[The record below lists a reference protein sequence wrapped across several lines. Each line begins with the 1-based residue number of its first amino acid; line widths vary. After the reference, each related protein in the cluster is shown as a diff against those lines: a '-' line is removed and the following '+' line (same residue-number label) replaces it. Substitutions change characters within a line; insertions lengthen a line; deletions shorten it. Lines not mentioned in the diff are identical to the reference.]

1 MNSKNKKLLEK
12 KNRVKILALQG
23 GFDDATSKGVSEIL
37 TYFGGQNRLHY
48 DFKEKNE
55 IYFYI
60 DAVDSFIR
68 RFNILDPTCAELFN
82 LYDFIKYSVG
92 YFKKLYPYVP
102 GDCVEL
108 LSGDR
113 EVIQGLKWDF
123 ANGQVVY
130 GFSTPSGKIDFL
142 PLKAIKCKVSTTPLD
157 QVCLNEKKIPI
168 SSIPAVLCKNKD
180 GDLEIHYDKSLYE
193 TKETADGIVLVKKGV
208 LHLLPETFKDCCNHK
223 GLDPAE
229 FKVSGYSGES
239 LSAFQR
245 LLFCRDVWYGILENK
260 GISEGCYSLYG
271 NSSDEIEFD
280 DVSGDLFLF
289 NFPTRE
295 IRDKFYDCFK
305 KDLRKCALLIK

>member
-1 MNSKNKKLLEK
+1 MISR

-23 GFDDATSKGVSEIL
+23 GFDDDTSKGVSEIL
-37 TYFGGQNRLHY
+37 SYFGGQNRLHFDY
-48 DFKEKNE
+48 KERSE

-60 DAVDSFIR
+60 DDVDFSIH
-68 RFNILDPTCAELFN
+68 RFNILDPSCAELFN
-82 LYDFIKYSVG
+82 RYDFVKYSVS
-92 YFKKLYPYVP
+92 YFKELYPYVF

-108 LSGDR
+108 WSG
-113 EVIQGLKWDF
+113 EKKVIQGLKWDF

-130 GFSTPSGKIDFL
+130 VFSAPSGKIDIL
-142 PLKAIKCKVSTTPLD
+142 PLSAIKCKVSTTSLD
-157 QVCLNEKKIPI
+157 LGCVSEEKI
-168 SSIPAVLCKNKD
+168 SITSIPAVLCKNSD
-180 GDLEIHYDKSLYE
+180 GNLEIHYDKSLYE
-193 TKETADGIVLVKKGV
+193 TKETAEGIVLVKKGV

-229 FKVSGYSGES
+229 FKVSGYSCES

-295 IRDKFYDCFK
+295 IRDKFYNCFK